1 MVYRSPR
8 CRHCRPTAHS
18 ALAGTTLLGVY
29 LALRHAVL
37 RVAFGAK
44 RGPHYSG
51 PSLLHG
57 AVNATALRAAI
68 EKMQRESRPPPPP
81 PSRCVRCDA
90 STSRAF
96 DNYASRFDPRAA
108 AAAGARRPI
117 AQVRLL
123 AERHTGS
130 KSFDSWLASHLCACE
145 RAGCAHV
152 ARSGFLRHRHW
163 CAVARDSLKR
173 FIEASDL

>member
-1 MVYRSPR
+1 MLCEGMPWPR
-8 CRHCRPTAHS
+8 CRPTARL

-29 LALRHAVL
+29 LAMRHAVL

-44 RGPHYSG
+44 RGPRFSG

-57 AVNATALRAAI
+57 AVNATAVRAAI
-68 EKMQRESRPPPPP
+68 EKMQRESRPPSPP

-90 STSRAF
+90 SSSRAF
-96 DNYASRFDPRAA
+96 DDYASRFGPRAA

-130 KSFDSWLASHLCACE
+130 KSFDGWLASHLCACE

-163 CAVARDSLKR
+163 CAVAR
-173 FIEASDL
+173 FVEAIRHSSML

>member
-1 MVYRSPR
+1 MQLCVKGSMPSRW
-8 CRHCRPTAHS
+8 RPTARS

-44 RGPHYSG
+44 RGPLFG
-51 PSLLHG
+51 PVSAPPPVTRPRCVLPLKKCNESRG
-57 AVNATALRAAI
+57 RRRRRRRAACAATRRHLARSTL
-68 EKMQRESRPPPPP
+68 RESIRP
-81 PSRCVRCDA
+81 
-90 STSRAF
+90 RA
-96 DNYASRFDPRAA
+96 AA

-152 ARSGFLRHRHW
+152 ARSRLLRHRHW
-163 CAVARDSLKR
+163 CRGAIRRDSS
-173 FIEASDL
+173 A